1 LNEGFSNSGKSI
13 RTPTSFVIG
22 CTFNPNAKNMDA
34 QVERLERKVA
44 AGAKFVMTQPVF
56 DVDLVE
62 EMSRRTQHLGI
73 PIFTGVWPLLSGAQA
88 EFLHN
93 EVPGII
99 VPDKVRAEMS
109 GRDGADA
116 RARGVE
122 LAKQI
127 ATAALA
133 HFPGVYFITPF
144 LHYEITSEL
153 AEFARCV

>member
-1 LNEGFSNSGKSI
+1 
-13 RTPTSFVIG
+13 
-22 CTFNPNAKNMDA
+22 MDA

-62 EMSRRTQHLGI
+62 EMSRRTRHCGI
-73 PIFTGVWPLLSGAQA
+73 PIFTGVWPLLSGQQA

-116 RARGVE
+116 RARGIR
-122 LAKQI
+122 LAKEI
-127 ATAALA
+127 AAAALA

-153 AEFARCV
+153 AEFARSV